1 MLIRR
6 INGCTQTIGA
16 DQGYLGL
23 PIRAVLKPTKIG
35 GNVVEL
41 VHIESAWEPTPA
53 ELAQLNTGASIIVS
67 TLTYDQPLQPLHLFI
82 ESTESP
88 MDEEGEIIDVLAS
101 LGRVMD
107 FYKRV
112 LDEQTAHMSDSED
125 RPFDLDLYQHTI
137 HRLDIVSAV
146 DKELRKEFTD
156 DQSETH

>member
-6 INGCTQTIGA
+6 IKGCTQTIGA

-23 PIRAVLKPTKIG
+23 PIRRVMKPTVI
-35 GNVVEL
+35 NDVTYTL
-41 VHIESAWEPTPA
+41 AHTESAWEPTPA
-53 ELAQLNTGASIIVS
+53 ELKQLNEGASIITS
-67 TLTYDQPLQPLHLFI
+67 QLTFGQPVQPLHLYV
-82 ESTESP
+82 EATESP
-88 MDEEGEIIDVLAS
+88 MDDEGEIVDVLAA

-112 LDEQTAHMSDSED
+112 LDEQTAHMTDSED
-125 RPFDLDLYQHTI
+125 RPHDLDLYQHTI